1 MTSPAIIL
9 RDAIATRVS
18 AMTVD
23 AAPRF
28 KRVQKDPQPQFQP
41 DDWPSAAVFIRRSTN
56 HPDGDGN
63 AGDIRFISDVVIAV
77 VIERGVGR
85 PEDLSA
91 SVDDD
96 AEAIKDALF
105 TDASFTSF
113 GPSSFFESVEQIEQM
128 RIEPQNSDA
137 YRAIVVML
145 ITFRVRAEYE
155 PVVVDDYEGATVTVR
170 PLQNPHAPTIEA
182 HWDEPSEG

>member
-1 MTSPAIIL
+1 MK
-9 RDAIATRVS
+9 
-18 AMTVD
+18 VD
-23 AAPRF
+23 AAARF
-28 KRVQKDPQPQFQP
+28 KRVQKDPQPKFQP
-41 DDWPSAAVFIRRSTN
+41 DDWPSVAVFIRRSSN
-56 HPDGDGN
+56 QPDGDGN
-63 AGDIRFISDVVIAV
+63 AGDIRFVSDVTIAV

-96 AEAIKDALF
+96 AEAIKTALF

-113 GPSSFFESVEQIEQM
+113 GPSAFFESVEQIEQM
-128 RIEPQNSDA
+128 RIEPNDTDA

-145 ITFRVRAEYE
+145 ITFRVRTEYE
-155 PVVVDDYEGATVTVR
+155 PVVDDDYEGATVTVR
-170 PLQNPHAPTIEA
+170 PLQNPTAPTIEA